1 MKVENIN
8 IRAYSQPELKENN
21 VKEDQ
26 EKKNKNVING
36 AELNLNA
43 SATEKRITQ
52 ERQALKIKL
61 NQMLS
66 DDEYTQEM
74 NSHLEREAKLRQDSL
89 DNLNEAKAIEDV
101 KKMVKEAY
109 GVEDGSEEQQKLE
122 EIEALR
128 EKQKSGAVLT
138 DEELERL
145 NKTDDLTDYQKLML
159 EYDDAIDEYTKR
171 AEASERLA
179 QAHGGA
185 VESMKQALLKVHP
198 MIDASKQ
205 ANEII
210 QNALKEEQST
220 LLAEMKENYDEK
232 VEEEKE
238 KAEEA
243 KEKNEELHNDS
254 KEETPGEELQAIL
267 EAATDVELQRN
278 SKKNKLLLEEDLKGI
293 EVDEN
298 V

>member
-1 MKVENIN
+1 MKVENIS

-21 VKEDQ
+21 AKEDQ

-159 EYDDAIDEYTKR
+159 EYDDAIDEYTKW
-171 AEASERLA
+171 AEVSERLA

-278 SKKNKLLLEEDLKGI
+278 SKKNILLLEEDLKGI

>member
-1 MKVENIN
+1 MKVENIS

-21 VKEDQ
+21 AKEDQ

-89 DNLNEAKAIEDV
+89 DNLNEAKAIDDV

>member
-1 MKVENIN
+1 MKVENIS

-21 VKEDQ
+21 AKEDQ

-43 SATEKRITQ
+43 SAAEKRITQ

-61 NQMLS
+61 DQMLS

-89 DNLNEAKAIEDV
+89 DNRNEAKAVEDV

-138 DEELERL
+138 DEESERL

-171 AEASERLA
+171 AEDSERLA

-198 MIDASKQ
+198 MVDASKQ

-232 VEEEKE
+232 VQEEKE

-243 KEKNEELHNDS
+243 KEKNQELHNDS

-278 SKKNKLLLEEDLKGI
+278 SNKNKLLLEEDLKGI
-293 EVDEN
+293 EVDES

>member
-1 MKVENIN
+1 MKVENIS

-21 VKEDQ
+21 AKEDQ

-61 NQMLS
+61 DQMLS

-101 KKMVKEAY
+101 KKMVKETY

-138 DEELERL
+138 EEESERL
-145 NKTDDLTDYQKLML
+145 NKRDDLTDYQKLML

-171 AEASERLA
+171 AEDSERLA

-198 MIDASKQ
+198 MVDASKQ

-232 VEEEKE
+232 VQEEKE

-243 KEKNEELHNDS
+243 KEKNEELHNAS

-278 SKKNKLLLEEDLKGI
+278 SNKNKLLLEEDLKGI
-293 EVDEN
+293 EVDES

>member
-1 MKVENIN
+1 MKIENIT
-8 IRAYSQPELKENN
+8 IRAYSEPELKENST
-21 VKEDQ
+21 KDDR

-43 SATEKRITQ
+43 SAAEKRITQ
-52 ERQALKIKL
+52 ERQALKVKL
-61 NQMLS
+61 DQMVS
-66 DDEYTQEM
+66 DDEYAQEM
-74 NSHLEREAKLRQDSL
+74 NAHLEREAKLKQDSL
-89 DNLNEAKAIEDV
+89 DNRNEAKAIEDR
-101 KKMVKEAY
+101 KKTVKEAY

-138 DEELERL
+138 EEESERL
-145 NKTDDLTDYQKLML
+145 NRTDDLTDYQKLML
-159 EYDDAIDEYTKR
+159 EYDDAMDEYTKR
-171 AEASERLA
+171 AESSERLA
-179 QAHGGA
+179 QAHGSA
-185 VESMKQALLKVHP
+185 VESMKQALLEVHP
-198 MIDASKQ
+198 MVDASKE
-205 ANEII
+205 AYEII

-243 KEKNEELHNDS
+243 KEKKEELHNNS
-254 KEETPGEELQAIL
+254 QEETSGEQLQAIL
-267 EAATDVELQRN
+267 EAATDVELQRT
-278 SKKNKLLLEEDLKGI
+278 SKKNNLLLEEDLKGI
-293 EVDEN
+293 EVDES

>member
-1 MKVENIN
+1 MKVENIS

-21 VKEDQ
+21 AKEDQ

-43 SATEKRITQ
+43 SVAEKRITQ

-61 NQMLS
+61 DQMLS

-89 DNLNEAKAIEDV
+89 DNRNEAKAIEDV

-138 DEELERL
+138 DEESERL

-171 AEASERLA
+171 AEDSERLA

-198 MIDASKQ
+198 MVDASKQ

-243 KEKNEELHNDS
+243 KEKNQELHNDS

-278 SKKNKLLLEEDLKGI
+278 SNKNKLLLEEDLKGI
-293 EVDEN
+293 EVDES

>member
-1 MKVENIN
+1 MKVENIS

-21 VKEDQ
+21 AKEDQ

-109 GVEDGSEEQQKLE
+109 GVEEGSEEQQKLE

>member
-1 MKVENIN
+1 MKVENIS

-21 VKEDQ
+21 AKGDQ

-61 NQMLS
+61 DQMLS

-89 DNLNEAKAIEDV
+89 DNRKEAKAVEDV
-101 KKMVKEAY
+101 KKMAKEAY
-109 GVEDGSEEQQKLE
+109 GVEDGSEEQQNME

-171 AEASERLA
+171 AEDSERLA

-198 MIDASKQ
+198 MVDASKQ

-243 KEKNEELHNDS
+243 KEKNEELHNDT

-293 EVDEN
+293 EVDES

>member
-1 MKVENIN
+1 MKVENIS
-8 IRAYSQPELKENN
+8 IRAYSEPELKENN
-21 VKEDQ
+21 VKDNQ

-43 SATEKRITQ
+43 SATEKKIAQ

-66 DDEYTQEM
+66 DDEYTKEM

-101 KKMVKEAY
+101 KKTVKEAY

-138 DEELERL
+138 DEEVERL

-171 AEASERLA
+171 AEDSERLA

-198 MIDASKQ
+198 MVDASKQ

-210 QNALKEEQST
+210 KNALKEEQST

-267 EAATDVELQRN
+267 EAATEVELQRN
-278 SKKNKLLLEEDLKGI
+278 SKKNNLLLEDDLKGI
-293 EVDEN
+293 EVDES

>member
-1 MKVENIN
+1 MKVENIS

-21 VKEDQ
+21 AKEDQ

-43 SATEKRITQ
+43 SAAEKRITQ

-61 NQMLS
+61 DQMLS

-89 DNLNEAKAIEDV
+89 DNRNEAKAVEDV

-138 DEELERL
+138 DEESERL

-171 AEASERLA
+171 AEDSERLA

-185 VESMKQALLKVHP
+185 VESMKQALLKVHL
-198 MIDASKQ
+198 MVDASKQ

-243 KEKNEELHNDS
+243 KEKNQELHNDS

-278 SKKNKLLLEEDLKGI
+278 SNKNKLLLEEDLKGI
-293 EVDEN
+293 EVDES

>member
-1 MKVENIN
+1 MKVENIS

-21 VKEDQ
+21 AKEDQ

-43 SATEKRITQ
+43 SAAEKRITQ

-61 NQMLS
+61 DQMLS

-89 DNLNEAKAIEDV
+89 DNRNEAKAVEDV

-138 DEELERL
+138 DEESERL

-171 AEASERLA
+171 AEDSERLA

-198 MIDASKQ
+198 MVDASKQ

-243 KEKNEELHNDS
+243 KEKNEELHNDT

-293 EVDEN
+293 EVDES

>member
-21 VKEDQ
+21 AKEDQ

>member
-1 MKVENIN
+1 MKIDNIT
-8 IRAYSQPELKENN
+8 IRAYSEPELKENST
-21 VKEDQ
+21 KDDQ

-52 ERQALKIKL
+52 ERRALKVKL
-61 NQMLS
+61 DQMVS
-66 DDEYTQEM
+66 DDEYAQEM
-74 NSHLEREAKLRQDSL
+74 SAHLEREAELKKDSL
-89 DNLNEAKAIEDV
+89 DSRNEAKAIEDV
-101 KKMVKEAY
+101 KKTVKEAY
-109 GVEDGSEEQQKLE
+109 GVEDSSEEQQKLE

-138 DEELERL
+138 DEEWERL

-171 AEASERLA
+171 AEDSERLA
-179 QAHGGA
+179 QAYGNA
-185 VESMKQALLKVHP
+185 VNSMKQALLEGHP
-198 MIDASKQ
+198 MVDASKE
-205 ANEII
+205 ANEMIK
-210 QNALKEEQST
+210 NALKEEQST

-238 KAEEA
+238 EAEEA
-243 KEKNEELHNDS
+243 REKKEELHNDS
-254 KEETPGEELQAIL
+254 KEETPGEQLEAIL
-267 EAATDVELQRN
+267 EAATDVERQRT
-278 SKKNKLLLEEDLKGI
+278 SKKNNLLLEEDLKGI
-293 EVDEN
+293 EVDES